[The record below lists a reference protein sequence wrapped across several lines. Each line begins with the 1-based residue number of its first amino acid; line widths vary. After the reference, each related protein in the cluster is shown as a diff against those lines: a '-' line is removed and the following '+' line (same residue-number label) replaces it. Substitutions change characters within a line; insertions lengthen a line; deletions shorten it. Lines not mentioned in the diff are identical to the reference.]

1 MPGTQATSHDVT
13 IDHRLR
19 GLEIARRRSLWA
31 LADLQPGDAR
41 AEMMLAKL
49 EEIDQ
54 ALQSVVGGD
63 QLSAQELVDV
73 VTTKLHNGVQL
84 VVEDS
89 IPEPWLQRF
98 RAASVGSTRL
108 AEGPYLRD
116 FEKFVE
122 MWLQELAHLNAHRAH
137 RSRTRSQ

>member
-1 MPGTQATSHDVT
+1 MT
-13 IDHRLR
+13 IDYRLL
-19 GLEIARRRSLWA
+19 GLEIARRRALWA

-41 AEMMLAKL
+41 AEKVLAELDKV
-49 EEIDQ
+49 EQ
-54 ALQSVVGGD
+54 GLQGMVTGD
-63 QLSAQELVDV
+63 QLSAQELLDV
-73 VTTKLHNGVQL
+73 VITKLHNSVLL

-116 FEKFVE
+116 FKKFVE
-122 MWLQELAHLNAHRAH
+122 VWHQELEHLNAHRAH
-137 RSRTRSQ
+137 SASERLR

>member
-1 MPGTQATSHDVT
+1 MT

-19 GLEIARRRSLWA
+19 GLEITRRRALWA

-41 AEMMLAKL
+41 SEKVLAELD
-49 EEIDQ
+49 EVDRG
-54 ALQSVVGGD
+54 LQDIVSGD
-63 QLSAQELVDV
+63 QLSAKELVDV
-73 VTTKLHNGVQL
+73 VTTKFHNAVQL

-116 FEKFVE
+116 LEKFVA
-122 MWLQELAHLNAHRAH
+122 MWYQELEHVSAHRRK
-137 RSRTRSQ
+137 RS

>member
-1 MPGTQATSHDVT
+1 MT

-19 GLEIARRRSLWA
+19 SLEIARRRALWA

-41 AEMMLAKL
+41 AESVLAEL
-49 EEIDQ
+49 EEVDQ
-54 ALQSVVGGD
+54 ALKSVVGEN
-63 QLSAQELVDV
+63 QLSPQELVHIV
-73 VTTKLHNGVQL
+73 ITKLHNGVQL

-89 IPEPWLQRF
+89 IPEPWLHRF
-98 RAASVGSTRL
+98 RAASFGSTRL

-116 FEKFVE
+116 FEKFVAV
-122 MWLQELAHLNAHRAH
+122 WHQELEHLNAHRAH